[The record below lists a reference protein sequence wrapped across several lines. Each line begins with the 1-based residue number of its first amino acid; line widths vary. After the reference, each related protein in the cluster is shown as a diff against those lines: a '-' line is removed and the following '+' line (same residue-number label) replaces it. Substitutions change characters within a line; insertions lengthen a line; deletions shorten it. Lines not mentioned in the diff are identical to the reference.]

1 VAVSA
6 SVLIHE
12 RQQYLDAGFED
23 FIPKPV
29 DAGQVYACLADLLHV
44 EYEYEEAESPLDTSE
59 ITLPEDLHLR
69 LKEAARF
76 GQVTEMEEVLEELRQ
91 IGETERLLA
100 DQLLRL
106 THNLDMNAILDILG
120 RMDHE

>member
-1 VAVSA
+1 M
-6 SVLIHE
+6 
-12 RQQYLDAGFED
+12 
-23 FIPKPV
+23 
-29 DAGQVYACLADLLHV
+29 
-44 EYEYEEAESPLDTSE
+44 DTSE
-59 ITLPEDLHLR
+59 ITLPENLHLR
-69 LKEAARF
+69 LKEAARL

>member
-1 VAVSA
+1 MAVSA

-12 RQQYLDAGFED
+12 KQRYLDAGFEN

-29 DAGQVYACLADLLHV
+29 DAGQICKSLANLLHV
-44 EYEYEEAESPLDTSE
+44 EYEYEEVESPLDISE
-59 ITLPEDLHLR
+59 INLPEDLHLR

-76 GQVTEMEEVLEELRQ
+76 GQVTEMEEVLDELRQ

-100 DQLLRL
+100 DQILRL
-106 THNLDMNAILDILG
+106 TQNLDMDGILNILR
-120 RMDHE
+120 RMEHE